1 MLFQNITNDIIHRQ
15 KEQFS
20 DGVGYNWID
29 TLKDVVDKEVSDKL
43 LQNANTSF
51 QFKRL

>member
-1 MLFQNITNDIIHRQ
+1 MTELKSIFYEKHSDLHPKNPFAEAILWRQ

-29 TLKDVVDKEVSDKL
+29 TLIEYY
-43 LQNANTSF
+43 
-51 QFKRL
+51 FKS